1 MASLFNSK
9 HNKYVSIPD
18 WFKDV
23 KPVEEQKIET
33 KTTYIGGG
41 GVSSISGLSNITIYN
56 KFVLKDAE
64 LDNEALIIKDIALNG
79 IETEEHKIG
88 DEISA
93 IGWNTTEYTSIAG
106 SSTMTVTST
115 IIENQYG
122 FGVFFYD
129 NALSHISNVVL
140 QNTIEEVIVPAN
152 AYYFRISVP
161 ANDESFN
168 VRYNRSEAYNSEQL
182 ALSDKN
188 VTDYLTLNDLI
199 PEGKNE
205 TVVSGNSL
213 KLLVQSP
220 LSLTKDINNVVKLS
234 IGNIIKESSNDMFVW
249 DKKLAAFGYDDKTGT
264 AYSYVEGEQQ
274 FTTDSQGN
282 QVPVT
287 TDNPEF
293 WMYDEALSDKWIIKS
308 TRPRISWLDNLIE
321 YDEEKNYFK
330 LHGDLLVTG
339 GVTMYATKED
349 DPEGGGGEGDE
360 DDPELPENMEQVIE
374 ELKKTFVTTTEEVQD
389 IEGVKNFLN
398 GLSIGTRRMYEWK
411 DDVIYLDSN
420 LVVRGGITMYG
431 NTGDVEPNEWYT
443 SLPVA
448 DPLYWDYSSGSPVLS
463 LSDAIGS
470 IDSISVTGEGNA
482 ITGAVLTDNGKS
494 ISFTKSIKFATFD
507 ELQKKADKEYVD
519 QNFVTLKGDPQTIE
533 SQKNFTGGLLVN
545 GNEIVYDTSTNC
557 WKLDGNLLVSGG
569 ITMYNINPA
578 SIPSFMQSLL
588 LDDKTLELNDAG
600 ELTVKGGATGGID
613 EDQLLDLLDQWGYV
627 KDTESLKNPY
637 SLSWSGYSSG
647 SYDGSSTKSIT
658 IPNNTN
664 QLTNGA
670 GYITASA
677 LGAYLPL
684 TGGTLTGDL
693 RLKDST
699 NYGRTIYF
707 GDDEYVY
714 ITEDSDDHLT
724 IFANSGI
731 ELATDVTVNK
741 NLDVL
746 GSMKVKGTKF
756 QAPAGS
762 DTRGFEFA
770 AQYCYVHWD
779 YASRERIF
787 HLDGNN
793 VVVFAKVPQVTGNGS
808 LATQPWV
815 KQNYITSIANVKN
828 TEGGA
833 TFDRYLGITKNDST
847 TNLTVGYAVNS
858 RLIKAYS
865 VSDLSTNSAWNTTAG
880 MCCNYFASNASNI
893 PAKPGN
899 NANGVISFMT
909 TWNYGFQIGYLNSL
923 STGYETIPHLYFR
936 NFVNGSYKSWYRIV
950 TNGPQ
955 MTFEGIN
962 WDNPYMRMRYQN
974 GSWYYVQM
982 RSDGMWLGIS
992 NTNGIRID
1000 VSGNLLVTG
1009 GITMYSDL
1017 RKKTILN
1024 NVELTL
1030 EQIANAP
1037 IIEYYYNSDKQKTTH
1052 VGSSA
1057 QYWANINNWFCKEND
1072 DGYYTMEIQNLAL
1085 TSSISV
1091 ARELIRY
1098 ESNTD
1103 KQIRELKEKI
1113 IELENRL
1120 KQYEYG
1126 SNT

>member
-168 VRYNRSEAYNSEQL
+168 IRYNRSEAYNSEQL

-249 DKKLAAFGYDDKTGT
+249 DKKLAAFGYDSKTGT

-330 LHGDLLVTG
+330 LHGNLLVTG

-349 DPEGGGGEGDE
+349 DPGGGEGDE
-360 DDPELPENMEQVIE
+360 DDPELPENIEQVIE

-470 IDSISVTGEGNA
+470 IDSISVTGNGNA
-482 ITGAVLTDNGKS
+482 ITGATLTDNGKS
-494 ISFTKSIKFATFD
+494 ISFTKSITFATFD

-545 GNEIVYDTSTNC
+545 GNEIVYDESTDC

-600 ELTVKGGATGGID
+600 ELTVKGGTGGID
-613 EDQLLDLLDQWGYV
+613 EEQLQSLLGEWGYV
-627 KDTESLKNPY
+627 TDKDSLKNPY

-647 SYDGSSTKSIT
+647 SYDGSSAKSIT
-658 IPNNTN
+658 IPNNTD
-664 QLTNGA
+664 QLENGA
-670 GYITASA
+670 GYITEDA
-677 LGAYLPL
+677 LTPYALEKWVSDTFDDIDDQFTEVNKTLNTKWTQNDTKINNWDTAFGWGNHANAGYSTQTYVDQTFVTLTTPQTISGKKNFT
-684 TGGTLTGDL
+684 TGGL
-693 RLKDST
+693 
-699 NYGRTIYF
+699 
-707 GDDEYVY
+707 
-714 ITEDSDDHLT
+714 
-724 IFANSGI
+724 
-731 ELATDVTVNK
+731 
-741 NLDVL
+741 
-746 GSMKVKGTKF
+746 
-756 QAPAGS
+756 
-762 DTRGFEFA
+762 
-770 AQYCYVHWD
+770 
-779 YASRERIF
+779 
-787 HLDGNN
+787 
-793 VVVFAKVPQVTGNGS
+793 
-808 LATQPWV
+808 
-815 KQNYITSIANVKN
+815 
-828 TEGGA
+828 
-833 TFDRYLGITKNDST
+833 
-847 TNLTVGYAVNS
+847 
-858 RLIKAYS
+858 
-865 VSDLSTNSAWNTTAG
+865 
-880 MCCNYFASNASNI
+880 
-893 PAKPGN
+893 
-899 NANGVISFMT
+899 
-909 TWNYGFQIGYLNSL
+909 
-923 STGYETIPHLYFR
+923 
-936 NFVNGSYKSWYRIV
+936 FVNGSQIV
-950 TNGPQ
+950 YNSSKGY
-955 MTFEGIN
+955 
-962 WDNPYMRMRYQN
+962 WKL
-974 GSWYYVQM
+974 
-982 RSDGMWLGIS
+982 DG
-992 NTNGIRID
+992 D
-1000 VSGNLLVTG
+1000 LLVTG
-1009 GITMYSDL
+1009 GITMYGSESGFSSSSIMDAIL
-1017 RKKTILN
+1017 TDGKTIRVNPSTKQLEVIGGASGGVDEDAVRDLIEGYN
-1024 NVELTL
+1024 YITL
-1030 EQIANAP
+1030 KDIPTATTTTKGIASFNSNHFTVSSGAVSLKTPVVTSNGTPSSYNANTLY
-1037 IIEYYYNSDKQKTTH
+1037 II
-1052 VGSSA
+1052 
-1057 QYWANINNWFCKEND
+1057 
-1072 DGYYTMEIQNLAL
+1072 L
-1085 TSSISV
+1085 
-1091 ARELIRY
+1091 
-1098 ESNTD
+1098 
-1103 KQIRELKEKI
+1103 
-1113 IELENRL
+1113 
-1120 KQYEYG
+1120 
-1126 SNT
+1126 

>member
-88 DEISA
+88 DEIPA

-129 NALSHISNVVL
+129 NTSSYISNVVL
-140 QNTIEEVIVPAN
+140 QNTVEEVIVPAN

-168 VRYNRSEAYNSEQL
+168 VHYNISEAYNSEQL

-249 DKKLAAFGYDDKTGT
+249 DKKLAAFGYDSETGT

-293 WMYDEALSDKWIIKS
+293 WMYDDALSDKWIIKS

-330 LHGDLLVTG
+330 LHGNLLVTG

-360 DDPELPENMEQVIE
+360 DDPELPENIEQVIE

-463 LSDAIGS
+463 LGDAVGS

-482 ITGAVLTDNGKS
+482 ITGAALTDNGKS

-545 GNEIVYDTSTNC
+545 GNEIVYDKSTNC
-557 WKLDGNLLVSGG
+557 WKLDGNLLISGG

-588 LDDKTLELNDAG
+588 LDNKTLELNDAG
-600 ELTVKGGATGGID
+600 ELTVKGGTGGID
-613 EDQLLDLLDQWGYV
+613 EEQLQSLLGEWGYV
-627 KDTESLKNPY
+627 TDRDSLKNPY

-647 SYDGSSTKSIT
+647 SYDGSSAKSIT
-658 IPNNTN
+658 IPNNTD
-664 QLTNGA
+664 QLENGA
-670 GYITASA
+670 GYITEDA
-677 LGAYLPL
+677 LTPYALENWVSDTFDDIDDQFTEVNKTLNTKWTQNDTKISNWDTAFGWGNHANAGYSTQTYVDQTFVTLTTSQTISGKKNFT
-684 TGGTLTGDL
+684 TGGL
-693 RLKDST
+693 
-699 NYGRTIYF
+699 
-707 GDDEYVY
+707 
-714 ITEDSDDHLT
+714 
-724 IFANSGI
+724 
-731 ELATDVTVNK
+731 
-741 NLDVL
+741 
-746 GSMKVKGTKF
+746 
-756 QAPAGS
+756 
-762 DTRGFEFA
+762 
-770 AQYCYVHWD
+770 
-779 YASRERIF
+779 
-787 HLDGNN
+787 
-793 VVVFAKVPQVTGNGS
+793 
-808 LATQPWV
+808 
-815 KQNYITSIANVKN
+815 
-828 TEGGA
+828 
-833 TFDRYLGITKNDST
+833 
-847 TNLTVGYAVNS
+847 
-858 RLIKAYS
+858 
-865 VSDLSTNSAWNTTAG
+865 
-880 MCCNYFASNASNI
+880 
-893 PAKPGN
+893 
-899 NANGVISFMT
+899 
-909 TWNYGFQIGYLNSL
+909 
-923 STGYETIPHLYFR
+923 
-936 NFVNGSYKSWYRIV
+936 FVNGSQIV
-950 TNGPQ
+950 YNSSKGY
-955 MTFEGIN
+955 
-962 WDNPYMRMRYQN
+962 WKL
-974 GSWYYVQM
+974 
-982 RSDGMWLGIS
+982 DG
-992 NTNGIRID
+992 D
-1000 VSGNLLVTG
+1000 LLVTG
-1009 GITMYSDL
+1009 GITMY
-1017 RKKTILN
+1017 
-1024 NVELTL
+1024 
-1030 EQIANAP
+1030 
-1037 IIEYYYNSDKQKTTH
+1037 
-1052 VGSSA
+1052 GSESG
-1057 QYWANINNWFCKEND
+1057 FSS
-1072 DGYYTMEIQNLAL
+1072 
-1085 TSSISV
+1085 SSIMNAILTDGETIRVNPSTKQLEV
-1091 ARELIRY
+1091 IGGASGGVDEDAVRDLI
-1098 ESNTD
+1098 ESYDYITLTDIPTATTTTKGIASFNSNHFTVSSGAVSLKTPVVTSNGAPSSYNANT
-1103 KQIRELKEKI
+1103 LYI
-1113 IELENRL
+1113 IL
-1120 KQYEYG
+1120 
-1126 SNT
+1126 

>member
-129 NALSHISNVVL
+129 NTSSYISNIVL
-140 QNTIEEVIVPAN
+140 QNAIEEVIVPAN

-249 DKKLAAFGYDDKTGT
+249 DKKLAAFGYDSKTGT

-330 LHGDLLVTG
+330 LHGNLLVTG

-360 DDPELPENMEQVIE
+360 DDPELPENIEQVIE

-431 NTGDVEPNEWYT
+431 NTGDVEPNEWYA

-482 ITGAVLTDNGKS
+482 ITGATLTDNGKS
-494 ISFTKSIKFATFD
+494 ISFTKSIKFVTFN
-507 ELQKKADKEYVD
+507 EL

-533 SQKNFTGGLLVN
+533 SQKDFTGGLLVN
-545 GNEIVYDTSTNC
+545 GNEIVYDKSTDC

-588 LDDKTLELNDAG
+588 LDDKTLKLNAAG
-600 ELTVKGGATGGID
+600 ELTVKAGAGGTDGID
-613 EDQLLDLLDQWGYV
+613 EEQLQLLLDEWGYV
-627 KDTESLKNPY
+627 TDKDSLKNPY

-647 SYDGSSTKSIT
+647 SYDGSSAKSIT
-658 IPNNTN
+658 IPNNTD
-664 QLTNGA
+664 QLENGA
-670 GYITASA
+670 GYITEDA
-677 LGAYLPL
+677 LTPYALENWVSDTFDDIDDQFTEVNKTINTKWTQNDTKISNWDTAFGWGNHANAGYSTQTYVDQTFVTLTTSQTISGKKNFT
-684 TGGTLTGDL
+684 TGGL
-693 RLKDST
+693 
-699 NYGRTIYF
+699 
-707 GDDEYVY
+707 
-714 ITEDSDDHLT
+714 
-724 IFANSGI
+724 
-731 ELATDVTVNK
+731 
-741 NLDVL
+741 
-746 GSMKVKGTKF
+746 
-756 QAPAGS
+756 
-762 DTRGFEFA
+762 
-770 AQYCYVHWD
+770 
-779 YASRERIF
+779 
-787 HLDGNN
+787 
-793 VVVFAKVPQVTGNGS
+793 
-808 LATQPWV
+808 
-815 KQNYITSIANVKN
+815 
-828 TEGGA
+828 
-833 TFDRYLGITKNDST
+833 
-847 TNLTVGYAVNS
+847 
-858 RLIKAYS
+858 
-865 VSDLSTNSAWNTTAG
+865 
-880 MCCNYFASNASNI
+880 
-893 PAKPGN
+893 
-899 NANGVISFMT
+899 
-909 TWNYGFQIGYLNSL
+909 
-923 STGYETIPHLYFR
+923 
-936 NFVNGSYKSWYRIV
+936 FVNDNQIVYDKSKRCWKL
-950 TNGPQ
+950 
-955 MTFEGIN
+955 
-962 WDNPYMRMRYQN
+962 D
-974 GSWYYVQM
+974 
-982 RSDGMWLGIS
+982 
-992 NTNGIRID
+992 
-1000 VSGNLLVTG
+1000 GNLLVTG
-1009 GITMYSDL
+1009 GITMYGSESGFSSSSIMDAIL
-1017 RKKTILN
+1017 TDGKTIRVNPSTKQLEVIGGASGGVN
-1024 NVELTL
+1024 EDAVRDLIESYNYITL
-1030 EQIANAP
+1030 KDIPTATTTTKGIASF
-1037 IIEYYYNSDKQKTTH
+1037 NSDHFTVSSGAVSLKTPVVTYN
-1052 VGSSA
+1052 GTPSS
-1057 QYWANINNWFCKEND
+1057 YNANTL
-1072 DGYYTMEIQNLAL
+1072 Y
-1085 TSSISV
+1085 
-1091 ARELIRY
+1091 
-1098 ESNTD
+1098 
-1103 KQIRELKEKI
+1103 I
-1113 IELENRL
+1113 IL
-1120 KQYEYG
+1120 
-1126 SNT
+1126 